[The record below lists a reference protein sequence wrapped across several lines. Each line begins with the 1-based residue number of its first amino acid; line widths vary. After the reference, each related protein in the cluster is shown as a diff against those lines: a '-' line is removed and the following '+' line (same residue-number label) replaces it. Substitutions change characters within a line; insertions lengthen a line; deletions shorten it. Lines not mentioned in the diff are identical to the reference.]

1 MPKEIREANRLKP
14 VTALVELQDHLIPD
28 HGIIIADDAK
38 LNAQGRRHA
47 GLSTNSVW

>member
-1 MPKEIREANRLKP
+1 MADRFEP
-14 VTALVELQDHLIPD
+14 VTALVELQDRFIPD
-28 HGIIIADDAK
+28 HGVIIAGDAKLK